1 MLFCKNSRQN
11 KIFLANHLKSKKF
24 CEHSEL
30 NISKNLKKSIFKF
43 LHQNFLQKNQKQKNK
58 KCKCVIHRKL
68 QIFFLVFLY
77 FQYFKYFR
85 RLGDRLVLRFIS
97 SKKHFFRVKKHF
109 FRVKKHFFRVKKHL
123 LTRVF
128 FVIKNT

>member
-1 MLFCKNSRQN
+1 LFCKNSRQI
-11 KIFLANHLKSKKF
+11 KIFLANRLKTKKF

-30 NISKNLKKSIFKF
+30 NLSKIFIE
-43 LHQNFLQKNQKQKNK
+43 KNTNKKNK

-97 SKKHFFRVKKHF
+97 SKKHFFGVKKHF
-109 FRVKKHFFRVKKHL
+109 FGVKKHFFGVKKH
-123 LTRVF
+123 
-128 FVIKNT
+128 